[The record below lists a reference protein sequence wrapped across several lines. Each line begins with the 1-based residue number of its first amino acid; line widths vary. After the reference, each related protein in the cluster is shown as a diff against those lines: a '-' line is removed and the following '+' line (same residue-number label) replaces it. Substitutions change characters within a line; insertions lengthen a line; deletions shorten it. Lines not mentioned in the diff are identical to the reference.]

1 VSVVRRLLDKKLRR
15 DLRRYLGSL
24 VAIAVV
30 VACGVATFVAMRSM
44 VYTLG
49 EAQERYYERA
59 RFPQVFAHVRRAP
72 ESVVRE
78 LREIPGIAR
87 LHVRA
92 VGEVVARVPGLADPA
107 TVRLVGIGD
116 ETAESLNLVVL
127 RRGRLPHRDEP
138 DAVTASEGF
147 ALANHLALGDTI
159 GAVIGGRWRALRIVG
174 IGISA
179 EFVYELRPGDMLPD
193 PRRYGI
199 LWIGETA
206 AAQTFGLTGAWN
218 DIAAT
223 LSPGANEQAV
233 IAALDARLHRYG
245 TLGAYGRDLH
255 PSHRFVTEEIRQNR
269 TFAVML
275 PLIFLA
281 VGAFLVNLVLG
292 RVVAQQ
298 RDQIGT
304 MKAFGI
310 PTAHLVRHY
319 VLFALVPTLTGSA
332 LGVALGVWLGMAL
345 QRIYEDFFRFPSLP
359 TPLYGGVIVVAVV
372 IGAAAAVLG
381 ALGALRR
388 ILALPPADAMR
399 PEPPALYASGI
410 VERLM
415 GRRGRPVTRMIAR
428 GLTHRPWRTAL
439 GALGIGLG
447 AAVVVVGSFGFDAVD
462 RMRSILFDSASRADV
477 TVVFAEPRGREV
489 IGELLAQPGVVR
501 AEPGWEAAVR
511 VSYGHRSRQTAL
523 VAVDASARLRR
534 VVNIEG
540 EVVPIAPS
548 GVTLS
553 AALGRVLHAGVGDT
567 VDLEFLDGRERRLS
581 LVVASLV
588 EDISGSNA
596 YVDAER
602 MQAVVGLGPMVTSAE
617 LAVDAAQMP
626 ALYAKLTEAPLVQ
639 SVTARE
645 SLRQSFD
652 ATIQQGFLY
661 TLVTLV
667 LLAAALSAG
676 TIYNAG
682 RVTLSERSRDL
693 ASLRV
698 LGFTRGEAARILF
711 GELGLLAALG
721 LPVGLLIGA
730 FFAWATVQSFGSGDL
745 FRLPLVIGVR
755 TVALSVAIPLVA
767 GLLSLWP
774 LKYRLDRL
782 DLIESLKT
790 RE

>member
-1 VSVVRRLLDKKLRR
+1 MSHVRHLLDKKLRR
-15 DLRRYLGSL
+15 DLRRHTGSL

-49 EAQERYYERA
+49 EAQEQYYERA

-72 ESVVRE
+72 ESLVRE
-78 LREIPGIAR
+78 LRAIPGIAR
-87 LHVRA
+87 IHVRP

-116 ETAESLNLVVL
+116 QGAETLNLVVL
-127 RRGRLPHRDEP
+127 RRGRLPGADEP
-138 DAVTASEGF
+138 DAVAASEGF
-147 ALANHLALGDTI
+147 ASANQLTVGDTI
-159 GAVIGGRWRALRIVG
+159 GAVIGGRWRSLRIVG
-174 IGISA
+174 IGISP

-206 AAQTFGLTGAWN
+206 AAQTFGLSGAWN
-218 DIAAT
+218 DLAAT
-223 LSPGANEQAV
+223 LSPGANELAV
-233 IAALDARLHRYG
+233 IGALDARLRRYG

-281 VGAFLVNLVLG
+281 VGAFLVHLVLG

-310 PTAHLVRHY
+310 PTIQLARHY
-319 VLFALVPTLTGSA
+319 ILFALVPTLAGSA
-332 LGVALGVWLGMAL
+332 FGVGLGLWLATAL
-345 QRIYEDFFRFPSLP
+345 QRLYEDFFRFPSLSM
-359 TPLYGGVIVVAVV
+359 PLYGGVVAVAV
-372 IGAAAAVLG
+372 LIGAIAAVVG

-388 ILALPPADAMR
+388 ILALPPAEAMR
-399 PEPPALYASGI
+399 PEPPALYGRGI
-410 VERLM
+410 VERLL

-428 GLTHRPWRTAL
+428 GVTHRPWRTAL

-447 AAVVVVGSFGFDAVD
+447 AAVVVVGAFGFDAVD
-462 RMRSILFDSASRADV
+462 RMRIILFEAANRADV

-489 IGELLAQPGVVR
+489 IGELLAQPGVQRV
-501 AEPGWEAAVR
+501 EPGWAAAVR
-511 VSYGHRSRQTAL
+511 IAFGHRSRQTAL
-523 VAVDASARLRR
+523 VAVDAAARLRH
-534 VVNIEG
+534 VVNLEG
-540 EVVPIAPS
+540 RVMPVASTGLTI
-548 GVTLS
+548 S

-567 VDLEFLDGRERRLS
+567 VDLRFLDGRERRLS

-602 MQAVVGLGPMVTSAE
+602 MSALVGTGPMVTSADLE
-617 LAVDAAQMP
+617 VDPERMP
-626 ALYAKLTEAPLVQ
+626 ALYAQLIEAPMVQ

-645 SLRQSFD
+645 SLRRSFD
-652 ATIQQGFLY
+652 ATIEQGFLY
-661 TLVTLV
+661 TLITLV
-667 LLAAALSAG
+667 LLATALSAG

-682 RVTLSERSRDL
+682 RVTLSERARDL

-711 GELGLLAALG
+711 GELGLLAIIG
-721 LPVGLLIGA
+721 LPAGLLIGA

-755 TVALSVAIPLVA
+755 TVAASIAIPLVA
-767 GLLSLWP
+767 GVLSLLP
-774 LKYRLDRL
+774 LKHRLDRL

>member
-1 VSVVRRLLDKKLRR
+1 MNVVRRLLDKKLRR
-15 DLRRYLGSL
+15 DLRRHAGAL
-24 VAIAVV
+24 VAIAIV

-44 VYTLG
+44 VHTLG
-49 EAQERYYERA
+49 DAQQRYYEQS
-59 RFPQVFAHVRRAP
+59 RFPELFAHVRRAP
-72 ESVVRE
+72 ERVVRE
-78 LREIPGIAR
+78 LREVPGIAR
-87 LHVRA
+87 LHVR
-92 VGEVVARVPGLADPA
+92 VSGEVVARVPGLADPA
-107 TVRLVGIGD
+107 TVRLVGIGG
-116 ETAESLNLVVL
+116 ESAEALNLVVL
-127 RRGRLPHRDEP
+127 RRGRLPHPDEP
-138 DAVTASEGF
+138 DAATVSEGF
-147 ALANHLALGDTI
+147 AVANTLALGDTL

-193 PRRYGI
+193 PRRYGV

-206 AAQTFGLTGAWN
+206 AAQTFGLSGAWN
-218 DIAAT
+218 DLAVT
-223 LSPGANEQAV
+223 LTPGANERAV
-233 IAALDARLHRYG
+233 IAALDERLRRYG
-245 TLGAYGRDLH
+245 TFGAYGRDLH
-255 PSHRFVTEEIRQNR
+255 PSHRFVSEEIRQNR
-269 TFAVML
+269 TFAVLL

-304 MKAFGI
+304 MKAFGV

-319 VLFALVPTLTGSA
+319 VLFALAPTLAGSA
-332 LGVALGVWLGMAL
+332 IGVALGLWLAAAL
-345 QRIYEDFFRFPSLP
+345 QRIYEGFFRFPSFP
-359 TPLYGGVIVVAVV
+359 PAIYPGVILAAVGIGGLAAVV
-372 IGAAAAVLG
+372 G

-388 ILALPPADAMR
+388 ILALPPAEAMR
-399 PEPPALYASGI
+399 PEPPALYATGL
-410 VERLM
+410 VERLL
-415 GRRGRPVTRMIAR
+415 GRRGNPVVRMIAR
-428 GLTHRPWRTAL
+428 GLTHRPWRTAM

-447 AAVVVVGSFGFDAVD
+447 AAVLVVGSFGFDAVD
-462 RMRSILFDSASRADV
+462 RMRSILFESANRADV

-489 IGELLAQPGVVR
+489 IADLLAHPGVMRV
-501 AEPGWEAAVR
+501 EPGWEAAVR
-511 VSYGHRSRQTAL
+511 ISHGHRSRQTAL
-523 VAVDASARLRR
+523 VAVDPEARLRR
-534 VVNIEG
+534 VVNLDGVHIP
-540 EVVPIAPS
+540 VAPA
-548 GVTLS
+548 GLTLS
-553 AALGRVLHAGVGDT
+553 ASLARVLRAGVGDT
-567 VDLEFLDGRERRLS
+567 VDVAFLDGRERRVS

-588 EDISGSNA
+588 EDISGSSA
-596 YVDAER
+596 YVDAAR
-602 MQAVVGLGPMVTSAE
+602 MAAVVGTGPVVTSAD
-617 LAVDAAQMP
+617 LSVDASQVG
-626 ALYAKLTEAPLVQ
+626 ALYARLTEAPLVQ

-652 ATIQQGFLY
+652 ETIEQGFLY

-698 LGFTRGEAARILF
+698 LGFTRGEVARMLF
-711 GELGLLAALG
+711 GELGLLAMIG

-755 TVALSVAIPLVA
+755 TLALSVAIPLAV
-767 GLLSLWP
+767 GVLSLLP
-774 LKYRLDRL
+774 LKRQLDRL